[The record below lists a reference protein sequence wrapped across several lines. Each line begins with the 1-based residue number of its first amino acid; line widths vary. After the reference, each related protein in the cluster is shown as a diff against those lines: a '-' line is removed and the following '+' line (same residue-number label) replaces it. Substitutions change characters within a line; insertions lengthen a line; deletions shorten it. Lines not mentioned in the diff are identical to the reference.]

1 IDEDEALDLEP
12 DDDEHMQEAQ
22 PEPQAEQAADGEAE
36 VDDLS
41 NFHNP
46 FEGQPDPNVFP

>member
-1 IDEDEALDLEP
+1 LEP

-22 PEPQAEQAADGEAE
+22 PEPQAEQVAE

-41 NFHNP
+41 DFHNP
-46 FEGQPDPNVFP
+46 FEG